1 MAKYQKTFTAAVAAV
16 WRAGGDAAIVHLILI
31 SLSINQ
37 VGKTSVMYGR
47 KKKSANIRPVGCGAL
62 SLSLSLSL
70 SFHQNISSFLL
81 KIIIK
86 IVKEK

>member
-16 WRAGGDAAIVHLILI
+16 WRAGGDAAIVHLIVI

-37 VGKTSVMYGR
+37 VGKTSVMHGR

-62 SLSLSLSL
+62 SLSLS
-70 SFHQNISSFLL
+70 FHQNISSFLL
-81 KIIIK
+81 RIIIK